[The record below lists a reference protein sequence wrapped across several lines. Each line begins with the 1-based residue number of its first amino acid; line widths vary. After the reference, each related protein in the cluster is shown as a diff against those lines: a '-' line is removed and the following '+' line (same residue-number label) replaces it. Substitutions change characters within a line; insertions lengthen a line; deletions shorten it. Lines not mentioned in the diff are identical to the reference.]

1 MESDGKIKM
10 HSSYDIWRLGI
21 LVYEVMLGERY
32 WPDSMSNTE
41 VLQALANPKAPLPH
55 QERPVSHDIIQ
66 KVLVHMLARDAES
79 RINANDL
86 YTMMEE
92 EVVTASM
99 VKTLNSNAPIHQ
111 QQPVELNAT

>member
-1 MESDGKIKM
+1 MDTDDKIKM
-10 HSSYDIWRLGI
+10 QSSYDIWRLGI
-21 LVYEVMLGERY
+21 LVYEVMSGERY
-32 WPDSMSNTE
+32 WHDYMSNTE
-41 VLQALANPKAPLPH
+41 VLQALANPNAPLPH

-66 KVLVHMLARDAES
+66 KVLVYMLARDPAS

-99 VKTLNSNAPIHQ
+99 VRTLNSNAPIHQ